1 MKVAESPS
9 QISLDD
15 RMISLVLL
23 TDIWLAETFVIDS
36 QIQGANQAIL
46 NILKRAARDVKLT
59 LSNVAIQLLFNL
71 LE

>member
-1 MKVAESPS
+1 MQATRNEPLYDQIIRKTEIVSFWVLQALKVAESPS

-36 QIQGANQAIL
+36 
-46 NILKRAARDVKLT
+46 
-59 LSNVAIQLLFNL
+59 
-71 LE
+71 